1 MGDIASWI
9 WVLIPLAG
17 IGGWIF
23 TEWTEAQSK
32 RRELGSPNAELEGEV
47 ARLKEELEGQQQ
59 VLERR
64 IANLETIVTSQTWD
78 VLQDSEKSAD
88 DKRFLTSVRDL
99 KSDLSDDRK
108 AEELARRLK

>member
-1 MGDIASWI
+1 MGDWI

-17 IGGWIF
+17 IGGWVF
-23 TEWTEAQSK
+23 TEWMEAQSK
-32 RRELGSPNAELEGEV
+32 QHKLGPPNAELEKEV
-47 ARLKEELEGQQQ
+47 ARLKEELEGQRQA
-59 VLERR
+59 LERR

-88 DKRFLTSVRDL
+88 DKRFLTNVAGSR
-99 KSDLSDDRK
+99 SDLSDDRK

>member
-1 MGDIASWI
+1 MGDWI

-23 TEWTEAQSK
+23 TEWLEAQSK
-32 RRELGSPNAELEGEV
+32 RRELGSPNAELEKEV
-47 ARLKEELEGQQQ
+47 ERLKGELEGQQQ

-78 VLQDSEKSAD
+78 VLQDSEKGAD